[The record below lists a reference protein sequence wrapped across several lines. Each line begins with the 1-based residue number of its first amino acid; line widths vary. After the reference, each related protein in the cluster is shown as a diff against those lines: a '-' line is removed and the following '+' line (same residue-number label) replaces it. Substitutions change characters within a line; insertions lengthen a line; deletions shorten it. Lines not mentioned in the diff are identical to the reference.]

1 MPSVVPNQWQGEAAW
16 SWTML
21 SRSLRAAL
29 MGSIISSGYAL
40 VAMQKNPG
48 AKQRGGL
55 VGVWRAAG
63 CMTGLLPATPA

>member
-1 MPSVVPNQWQGEAAW
+1 MS
-16 SWTML
+16 

-48 AKQRGGL
+48 AKRHGGS

-63 CMTGLLPATPA
+63 CMTGLRSATPA